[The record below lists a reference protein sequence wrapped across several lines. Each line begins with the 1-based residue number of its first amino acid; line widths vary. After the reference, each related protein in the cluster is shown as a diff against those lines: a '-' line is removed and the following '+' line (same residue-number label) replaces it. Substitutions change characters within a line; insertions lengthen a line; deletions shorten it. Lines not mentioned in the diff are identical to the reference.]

1 MAGTI
6 SAIKIQKKNPNRV
19 NIYIDGVFAFGLSKI
34 NAVWLKIGQN
44 LDDQAI
50 NKLQAED
57 EVEVAYQRALKFLS
71 FRIRSLSEII
81 KKLKKCDYS
90 ENVINNVC
98 DRLIEKGY
106 IDDQKFAE
114 TWVENRNTFRP
125 RSRRLLRMELRHKK
139 INEELIEEVL
149 NETDSEESLARV
161 AAEKYARKLSELEK
175 EHYFRKLVAFL
186 ARRGFSYTI
195 ILPVVNAN
203 WEANVEKKLINLIME
218 NEVKNGE

>member
-34 NAVWLKIGQN
+34 NAVWLKIGQI

-81 KKLKKCDYS
+81 EKLKKCDYS

-106 IDDQKFAE
+106 IDDQKFVE
-114 TWVENRNTFRP
+114 TWVENRNVFRP
-125 RSRRLLRMELRHKK
+125 RSHRLLRWELRQKK

-149 NETDSEESLARV
+149 NETDSEESLASL
-161 AAEKYARKLSELEK
+161 AAEKYARKLNGLEK
-175 EHYFRKLVAFL
+175 EYYFRKLVAFL

-195 ILPVVNAN
+195 ILPVVNAI
-203 WEANVEKKLINLIME
+203 WEANVEKKIN
-218 NEVKNGE
+218 